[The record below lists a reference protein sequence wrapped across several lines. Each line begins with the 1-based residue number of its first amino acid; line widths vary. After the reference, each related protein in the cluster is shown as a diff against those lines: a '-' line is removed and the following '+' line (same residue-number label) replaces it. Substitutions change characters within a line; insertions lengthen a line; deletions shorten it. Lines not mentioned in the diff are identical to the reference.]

1 MLDNLEEDSDYF
13 ITLTANRGTIQLDS
27 NVVMATTST
36 AGMQFL
42 LVMHYY
48 VFDL

>member
-1 MLDNLEEDSDYF
+1 MLDNLEEDSVYS
-13 ITLTANRGTIQLDS
+13 ITLTANRGSIQVDS

-36 AGMQFL
+36 AGIQFL

-48 VFDL
+48 ILEI